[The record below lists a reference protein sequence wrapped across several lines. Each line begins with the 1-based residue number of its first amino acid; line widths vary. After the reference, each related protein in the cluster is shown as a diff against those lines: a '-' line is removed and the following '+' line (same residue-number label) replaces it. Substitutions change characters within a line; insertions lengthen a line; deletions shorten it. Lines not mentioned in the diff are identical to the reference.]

1 MKKMRKHVAAAD
13 PTRLCYGCNAHYMN
27 LLEKDILNNNPVLSK
42 VKVVQKHFR
51 NVHSSHG
58 ALKEKGGRMPQIPVK
73 THWNS
78 WIDCL
83 ESYFQNHTIYIEI
96 RGEKPDFDNDVG
108 RLIDNIGLK
117 REAGFFILARMTDN
131 R

>member
-1 MKKMRKHVAAAD
+1 
-13 PTRLCYGCNAHYMN
+13 
-27 LLEKDILNNNPVLSK
+27 
-42 VKVVQKHFR
+42 
-51 NVHSSHG
+51 
-58 ALKEKGGRMPQIPVK
+58 MPQIPVK

-83 ESYFQNHTIYIEI
+83 ESYIQNHTISLEI